1 MMTAKSSYH
10 FIDVL
15 LPLALPKAYTYLI
28 SEEQLKRSKIGCR
41 VAVPFGKQKIYT
53 GIIVRIHSVLP
64 QVYEPK
70 PIVMLLDSSPV
81 VTQTQL
87 DFWNWLSSYYMCT
100 LGEVLRA
107 CIPGALLIE
116 SESIVVKREAT
127 EDQLNALSDAQF
139 IVYEA
144 LQKQNLTIEEISQ
157 ITDLKKVMPLIV
169 DMVDKKVALIHQR
182 LEEKFKPRKVRM
194 VQLNESYNNENEL
207 KNLIT
212 RLERAPKQKAVLM
225 ALLSSGNSKE
235 AWQEVDGLKKQA
247 TVGSA
252 PFKSLIDRGVL
263 KEEFQEK
270 NRVLI
275 QSTPDEYKAKTLS
288 PDQNSAF
295 IELNEKLKKNKVVL
309 FEGVTASGKTE
320 VYIRLI
326 EKELKK
332 GKQVL
337 YLLPEISLTS
347 QIVLRLSARFGSQ
360 VLVYHSRFSIHERTE
375 VWNRVLEGD
384 PKGQVV
390 VGARSA
396 VLLPFKD
403 MGLVIV
409 DEEHE
414 NSYKQFD
421 PAPRYQARDSA
432 IYLASVMNT
441 SVVLG
446 SATPSMETAENARNG
461 KYGWVKLT
469 ARYGGVALPNIQLID
484 LKEAHRKK
492 TMKGMFSVQLIDAI
506 HNTLENGK
514 QVILFQN
521 RRGYAPILECE
532 SCGHAPQCTQ
542 CDVSMTYHQTRNQL
556 RCHYCGYYI
565 PMPSQCHACGMPTLS
580 TKGVGT
586 QQIEEQIQKYFP
598 QASVRRMDWDSTR
611 GKWSFDQIIDDFD
624 KERIQILVGTQM
636 VVKGLDFKNVLL
648 VGVINADHVLNL
660 PDFRAHERSYQ
671 MLSQVAG
678 RSGRSDQKGHV
689 LIQTFQPGHPILQ
702 QVINHDFDAL
712 FEVQKNERM
721 QFRYPPYFRMIR
733 ITFKSRQL
741 ETVTLASDWFS
752 SVIKQS
758 YKGSVLGPVLPPV
771 ARVRNQYIKHLIV
784 KVDHQLNSST
794 VKQIVNR
801 TFKSFQA
808 IAAFRS
814 VRVNFD
820 VDPY

>member
-1 MMTAKSSYH
+1 MTAKSSYH

-41 VAVPFGKQKIYT
+41 VSVPFGKQKIYT

-556 RCHYCGYYI
+556 RCHYCGYHI

>member
-70 PIVMLLDSSPV
+70 PIVMLLDLSPV

-235 AWQEVDGLKKQA
+235 VWQEVDGLKKQA

>member
-182 LEEKFKPRKVRM
+182 LEEKFKPRKVRI

-556 RCHYCGYYI
+556 RCHYCGYHI